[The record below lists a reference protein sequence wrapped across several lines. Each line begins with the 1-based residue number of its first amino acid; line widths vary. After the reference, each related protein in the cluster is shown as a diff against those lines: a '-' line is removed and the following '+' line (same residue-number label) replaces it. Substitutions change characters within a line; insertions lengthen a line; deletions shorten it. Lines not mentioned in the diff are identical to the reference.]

1 MVFIFL
7 FCYRDIFI
15 KMEYNTRQIEREFQ
29 HFFTV
34 NFPRVKN
41 FAQMLLKSECDAEDV
56 AQEVFCKLWMQP
68 EVWRDV
74 QKPDGYIFMMTK
86 NLILNIFKHQRIE
99 QEYQENVIDQ
109 KLLCEIVESEQ
120 LDDIYYKEMQMIVR
134 LVLERMPERR
144 RAIFEL
150 SRFEGLSNK
159 EIAAKFNI
167 SVRTV
172 EHQIY
177 QALIELKKILLFFV
191 FYGFLYK

>member
-1 MVFIFL
+1 
-7 FCYRDIFI
+7 
-15 KMEYNTRQIEREFQ
+15 
-29 HFFTV
+29 
-34 NFPRVKN
+34 
-41 FAQMLLKSECDAEDV
+41 MLLKSECDAEDV